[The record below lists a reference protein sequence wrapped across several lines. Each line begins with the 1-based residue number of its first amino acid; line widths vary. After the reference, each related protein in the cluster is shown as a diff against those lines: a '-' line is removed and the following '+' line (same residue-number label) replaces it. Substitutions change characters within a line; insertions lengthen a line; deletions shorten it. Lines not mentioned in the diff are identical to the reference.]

1 MVGKSTIAVYPQ
13 YIPIDVMGEIEREN
27 EVRLGRNHIFVRW
40 ESHGRALDVS
50 AAVCMCC

>member
-27 EVRLGRNHIFVRW
+27 EVRLGCNHVFVRW
-40 ESHGRALDVS
+40 ESHDRALDVS